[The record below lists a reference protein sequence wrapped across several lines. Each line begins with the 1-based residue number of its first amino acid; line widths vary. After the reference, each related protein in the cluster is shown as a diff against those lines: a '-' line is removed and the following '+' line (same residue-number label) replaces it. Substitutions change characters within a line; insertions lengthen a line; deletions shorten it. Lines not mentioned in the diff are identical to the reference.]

1 MDYWYQNNKNLRDF
15 YEEKYNENIN
25 LLTEESLRKDC
36 EFLFREG
43 NTLEKDQVVTLLGF
57 LKQMDI
63 YIK

>member
-1 MDYWYQNNKNLRDF
+1 MHPMDYWYQNNKNLRDF

-57 LKQMDI
+57 
-63 YIK
+63 